1 MNSAPDPPSSL
12 ERAAADT
19 LVSIVGLSYRLL
31 AWLSVDQAK
40 LVSCPRPEVR
50 DD

>member
-1 MNSAPDPPSSL
+1 MNGAPDPPSSL

-40 LVSCPRPEVR
+40 LVSRPRPEVR